1 MTEIQLL
8 PDLFTAQVAR
18 TPEAIAVEDDHRRL
32 SYADLDRRANRL
44 AYILRAQ
51 GVQPES
57 VVGVCLTRG
66 VDLVVALLATWK
78 AGGAYLPIDPTH
90 PAERNAGMITD
101 SATALVLVD
110 AGTDGLL
117 AGTGVR
123 QVTLDRPD
131 ATAAGPDAKAPTSR
145 LSGANAAYVVYTSGS
160 TGRPKGV
167 VITHQG
173 IANRVRWTVARHG
186 LTGTD
191 RVLQKSSI
199 AFDAAAWEIFAPLVS
214 GGTVVLPA
222 PGVERSV
229 ETMARLLSEREITV
243 LQGVPSVLRPLA
255 GEPGWA
261 RADRLRL
268 VFSAGEPLDHDL
280 AARLAAAPGG
290 PQVWNTYGPTEC
302 AIDVTGF
309 EVTAGGVA
317 GSRSASPVP
326 IGRPI
331 DGVTVLVLDEHLAA
345 VDDGVPGDL
354 YAAGVGVARGYK
366 GRPDLTAAR
375 FLPNPFAADGSRMY
389 ATGDRARRR
398 PDGVLE
404 FLGRSDDQ
412 VKINGVR
419 IEPAEVEAALAGH
432 PAVRVAAV
440 VARPSADG
448 GKRLVAFVEADHEVP
463 AAEVRAHLRSRLPE
477 AMVPAVVRR
486 LPALPRTGSGKLD
499 RAALPEN
506 TGDDPGDPPF
516 VAPRTPAERIVARVW
531 CELLQLDR
539 VGVHDDFLALG
550 GESLMLT
557 RLASR
562 LQKAGGGRIDLRGLF
577 DAATVEAQAR
587 LLPAAA
593 TGTPDSEIIPAA
605 GGPAADRSGPPRPPV
620 LSSGQRRLW
629 FSDRLHPGGPE
640 WVAPVFLRV
649 PAELTPDQLAAA
661 LTALEQRHEVL
672 RTRFADRG
680 GEPVAVAA
688 PAGPVELLVVD
699 LPDRPVGESAEAAA
713 LAGHFAAQFARGFD
727 LESGP
732 IWRALF
738 VRIPDRPGVVLL
750 TVHHIATD
758 GWSAVVL
765 ERDLVLL
772 CRAALTGEP
781 AQLSPLPVRFA
792 DYAAWQQDRIAGAA
806 LEAGLAYWREQLRG
820 VEPLAL
826 PADRPRVAERDVS
839 GAGVPVDLAGDRAAA
854 VEAVSRQL
862 GVTPF
867 VTLLTAYAMT
877 LARHTGRLDF
887 AVGSPVAGRSRPE
900 FEDLVGPFLNPVALR
915 CRLSGDPTFAQA
927 VAAVR
932 TTWLD
937 AQAHADV
944 PFERVVDE
952 VLPHRDLSRTPI
964 YQVGFD
970 LQTGGLATAGA
981 ADPAADLAFQQAW
994 QVAKTDL
1001 TFFVWHRTGG
1011 AMTGALEYAT
1021 GLFEESTVAQF
1032 ATRLEQVISAVTVD
1046 PTLRLSELPG
1056 QDTRPAGPAHGP
1068 AAAGRPAAPGPG
1080 AAVPEL
1086 IAARAARCPRAPAVQ
1101 ATDGRLTYAQL
1112 EQRSDDWARAL
1123 ADRGVGPGDVVPV
1136 LLPRS
1141 VELPAALLGI
1151 WKAGAAYLPLDPAIP
1166 AGRLVTVLS
1175 AVRPAAADHI
1185 LVVTG
1190 DPARVPAGCPT
1201 LGPDEVPAGTG
1212 RFPAVRT
1219 DAGQAAYVIFTSG
1232 STGTPKGVRISHRNL
1247 AHYLT
1252 SWAVDRLA
1260 AAGTGGAPVFSS
1272 VAFDMSVTALWAPLL
1287 CGQRVLLLADGPDLS
1302 GLGRQLVEAGPF
1314 SFVKLT
1320 PGQLEVL
1327 GDQLTDVQIDAL
1339 AGVYVVGGEAFPADL
1354 ARRWLAVLGPD
1365 RLVNEYGPTEI
1376 TVADAAHWIGEVGA
1390 GARVPIGTELPGTT
1404 AVLLDEQLRAVPDG
1418 AVGELYVGGAGVA
1431 DGYVGD
1437 PGLTAQRFLPAV
1449 TGAPGDRM
1457 YRTGDLARRLPDGTL
1472 DVLGRAD
1479 RQVKIRGYRVEPD
1492 EVRAV
1497 LVAAPGVR
1505 DAVVVADRQRLIGY
1519 VVPAAAGHPPA
1530 AETLVEWCRDRLP
1543 EYLVPSVLVGIE
1555 AVPLTANGK
1564 VDLARLPDPSTV
1576 TTAPRRPSTPVQERV
1591 AAIWTDLL
1599 GVEVGIDD
1607 RFFQV
1612 GGHSIL
1618 VLRLV
1623 ARIQAEFDVAI
1634 GVAAVFE
1641 NPTIA
1646 GLATVIEDAV
1656 LAEIDTLSDDEVR
1669 SRLAEEVA

>member
-8 PDLFTAQVAR
+8 PHLFTAQVAR

-90 PAERNAGMITD
+90 PAERTAGMITD

-110 AGTDGLL
+110 SVTDGLL

-123 QVTLDRPD
+123 QVTLDGSD
-131 ATAAGPDAKAPTSR
+131 GSSAGADAKAPTSP

-167 VITHQG
+167 VITHDG
-173 IANRVRWTVARHG
+173 IANRVRWTVERHG

-229 ETMARLLSEREITV
+229 EAMAHLLSEREITV

-255 GEPGWA
+255 GEPGWS
-261 RADRLRL
+261 RADHLRL
-268 VFSAGEPLDHDL
+268 VFSAGEPLDHEL
-280 AARLAAAPGG
+280 AARLAAAPGR

-302 AIDVTGF
+302 AIDVTAFPVDEHRPG
-309 EVTAGGVA
+309 
-317 GSRSASPVP
+317 PVP

-331 DGVTVLVLDEHLAA
+331 DGLTVLVLDEHLAA
-345 VDDGVPGDL
+345 VGDGVAGDL

-412 VKINGVR
+412 VKVNGVR
-419 IEPAEVEAALAGH
+419 IEPAEVEAALTSH

-440 VARPSADG
+440 VARHAAG
-448 GKRLVAFVEADHEVP
+448 GGQRLVAFVEADHEVP
-463 AAEVRAHLRSRLPE
+463 AAELRAHLRSRLPE

-486 LPALPRTGSGKLD
+486 LAALPRTGSGKLD
-499 RAALPEN
+499 RAALPEV
-506 TGDDPGDPPF
+506 TGDDPAEPPF

-562 LQKAGGGRIDLRGLF
+562 LQKASGGRIDLRGLF

-587 LLPAAA
+587 LLPVVDAPADPGDR
-593 TGTPDSEIIPAA
+593 TGTAGLAPGAGDSAGDRTAPA
-605 GGPAADRSGPPRPPV
+605 GPPI

-629 FSDRLHPGGPE
+629 FSDRLHPGGLE

-649 PAELTPDQLAAA
+649 PPGLTPPQLAAA
-661 LTALEQRHEVL
+661 LTALEERHEVL

-688 PAGPVELLVVD
+688 PAGPVELRVVD
-699 LPDRPVGESAEAAA
+699 LPDRPADQAAEAAA
-713 LAGHFAAQFARGFD
+713 LAGHFAEQFGRGFD
-727 LESGP
+727 LEHGP

-765 ERDLVLL
+765 ERDLGRL

-781 AQLSPLPVRFA
+781 APLPPLPVRFA
-792 DYAAWQQDRIAGAA
+792 DYAAWQQDRLAGAA
-806 LEAGLAYWREQLRG
+806 LAEGLAYWREQLRG

-826 PADRPRVAERDVS
+826 PADRPRAAERDVS
-839 GAGVPVDLAGDRAAA
+839 GAGVPVHLAGDRAAA
-854 VEAVSRQL
+854 VEAVSRRL

-867 VTLLTAYAMT
+867 VTLLAAFAMT

-900 FEDLVGPFLNPVALR
+900 FEDVVGPFLNPVALR

-932 TTWLD
+932 ATWLD
-937 AQAHADV
+937 AQARADV

-994 QVAKTDL
+994 RVAKTDL
-1001 TFFVWHRTGG
+1001 TFFVWHRAGG

-1046 PTLRLSELPG
+1046 PELRLSELPG
-1056 QDTRPAGPAHGP
+1056 RDARPADPRHGP
-1068 AAAGRPAAPGPG
+1068 A
-1080 AAVPEL
+1080 
-1086 IAARAARCPRAPAVQ
+1086 
-1101 ATDGRLTYAQL
+1101 
-1112 EQRSDDWARAL
+1112 
-1123 ADRGVGPGDVVPV
+1123 
-1136 LLPRS
+1136 
-1141 VELPAALLGI
+1141 
-1151 WKAGAAYLPLDPAIP
+1151 
-1166 AGRLVTVLS
+1166 
-1175 AVRPAAADHI
+1175 
-1185 LVVTG
+1185 
-1190 DPARVPAGCPT
+1190 
-1201 LGPDEVPAGTG
+1201 
-1212 RFPAVRT
+1212 T
-1219 DAGQAAYVIFTSG
+1219 DA
-1232 STGTPKGVRISHRNL
+1232 
-1247 AHYLT
+1247 
-1252 SWAVDRLA
+1252 
-1260 AAGTGGAPVFSS
+1260 
-1272 VAFDMSVTALWAPLL
+1272 
-1287 CGQRVLLLADGPDLS
+1287 
-1302 GLGRQLVEAGPF
+1302 
-1314 SFVKLT
+1314 
-1320 PGQLEVL
+1320 
-1327 GDQLTDVQIDAL
+1327 
-1339 AGVYVVGGEAFPADL
+1339 
-1354 ARRWLAVLGPD
+1354 
-1365 RLVNEYGPTEI
+1365 
-1376 TVADAAHWIGEVGA
+1376 
-1390 GARVPIGTELPGTT
+1390 
-1404 AVLLDEQLRAVPDG
+1404 
-1418 AVGELYVGGAGVA
+1418 
-1431 DGYVGD
+1431 
-1437 PGLTAQRFLPAV
+1437 
-1449 TGAPGDRM
+1449 
-1457 YRTGDLARRLPDGTL
+1457 
-1472 DVLGRAD
+1472 
-1479 RQVKIRGYRVEPD
+1479 
-1492 EVRAV
+1492 
-1497 LVAAPGVR
+1497 
-1505 DAVVVADRQRLIGY
+1505 
-1519 VVPAAAGHPPA
+1519 
-1530 AETLVEWCRDRLP
+1530 
-1543 EYLVPSVLVGIE
+1543 
-1555 AVPLTANGK
+1555 
-1564 VDLARLPDPSTV
+1564 
-1576 TTAPRRPSTPVQERV
+1576 
-1591 AAIWTDLL
+1591 
-1599 GVEVGIDD
+1599 
-1607 RFFQV
+1607 
-1612 GGHSIL
+1612 
-1618 VLRLV
+1618 
-1623 ARIQAEFDVAI
+1623 
-1634 GVAAVFE
+1634 
-1641 NPTIA
+1641 
-1646 GLATVIEDAV
+1646 
-1656 LAEIDTLSDDEVR
+1656 
-1669 SRLAEEVA
+1669 